1 MSIATNKETGTVQA
15 LTKEDTSPVLH
26 VVSKE
31 ERVKSIHDTFMLLMQ
46 VSKRWLVQ
54 RLQVFGLT
62 PPQFITLAALAAHE
76 QACTMS
82 DITNVTFQDPPTT
95 TGIIDRLVKMSLV
108 DRSRS
113 QTDRRVVLVKATQ
126 MGVEL
131 IDQIEGKLMEV
142 ATPTYTLL
150 TEEEL
155 ITFERLLRRLLRAHL
170 QQYKS
175 LSGTDLD
182 TEIAKLEQFVKDPI
196 SYSQLE
202 GSTTT

>member
-1 MSIATNKETGTVQA
+1 MSTDTKETASVQG
-15 LTKEDTSPVLH
+15 LTKEDALQPM
-26 VVSKE
+26 SKAD
-31 ERVKSIHDTFMLLMQ
+31 RVKRIHDIFMQLMQ

-54 RLQVFGLT
+54 RLQAFGLT
-62 PPQFITLAALAAHE
+62 PPQFITLAALAAHQ

-95 TGIIDRLVKMSLV
+95 TGVIDRLVKMDLV
-108 DRSRS
+108 ERTRSK
-113 QTDRRVVLVKATQ
+113 TDRRVVLVQATQ
-126 MGVEL
+126 AGIEL
-131 IDQIEGKLMEV
+131 IEQIEAKLMES

-155 ITFERLLRRLLRAHL
+155 DTFERLLKRLLRAHL

-175 LSGTDLD
+175 LSGSALD
-182 TEIAKLEQFVKDPI
+182 AEVEKLERFVKDPI
-196 SYSQLE
+196 SYSKLE